1 MTHEEVKNLIENI
14 SKLYPKLTTKADR
27 INKIVETM
35 GRTNVY
41 ANVLADNAPR
51 AQNYDTIFRED
62 TAAIKKNIASME
74 KMLVENTG
82 FKKVALSETKARER
96 YINSNMMKQVIAE
109 EEYAIQFER
118 TNHEQAKKISGA
130 RRYLGVLNSLYGN
143 DSDMQGFH
151 EMSLEQQGELYFK
164 KFNDALAAF
173 PDVMTPDISD
183 TEIKN
188 NYRTILELYN
198 LTFEVNNAREAFLKL
213 PHGSEIVEKCSLL
226 QSNMAVLNA
235 RAYLMASPY
244 YAELDFDQILRTP
257 INHDTFMAL
266 ADHAETFD
274 DVLKSDLYLL
284 KTLKDNLAICRQEAI
299 DKFLPKEGEG
309 RVEYFGGDGKP
320 MRFEDRN
327 TALGGVVPL
336 LLKVTD
342 RDGNVSVKTIL
353 PASPTSLDME
363 QLTPEQY
370 LDYARGVGRTEIGD
384 MASELDQSVSF
395 FRGSSDQFKDM
406 TAALERL
413 YSHNLSNNASTPSTQ
428 NLLGSKDVLEELLES
443 ANAYLQYKAQSRAGT
458 DTVKDYSNLG
468 KNQYEQDRIN
478 KALKL
483 RDYAQFKLNVYNLLE
498 LNSDFNARAAT
509 KEEALRNAVENSTQ
523 KDIANLRAT
532 CTQRNP
538 EPWVVREGGENVE
551 KLHHAV
557 ARDLRRLAELAC
569 LDRPLDAIEKA
580 EVNTRMA
587 RAVALDLVRSERA
600 SSQSN
605 EMGKLE
611 TAAAQNPEKFAASVA
626 KSKPFQKAMDKM
638 TPEKL
643 KGILADNGIQTIR
656 LGMLSQA
663 VSVGTKPSA
672 PVKAPEPVQPTVQS
686 APKV

>member
-1 MTHEEVKNLIENI
+1 MTHGEVKDLIESI
-14 SKLYPKLTTKADR
+14 SKLYPNLTTKADR

-41 ANVLADNAPR
+41 ANVLADNADR
-51 AQNYDTIFRED
+51 TKNYDPLFRD
-62 TAAIKKNIASME
+62 DNAAITKNIASME
-74 KMLVENTG
+74 KMLIEKIG
-82 FKKVALSETKARER
+82 FKKVAFPEEKARER

-118 TNHEQAKKISGA
+118 TNHEQAKKITGT

-143 DSDMQGFH
+143 DLDMQGFH
-151 EMSLEQQGELYFK
+151 EMTLEQQGELYFK
-164 KFNDALAAF
+164 KLNAALEAF

-183 TEIKN
+183 TEIKD

-198 LTFEVNNAREAFLKL
+198 LTFEVNNAREAFMKL

-257 INHDTFMAL
+257 INHDTFVEL

-274 DVLKSDLYLL
+274 DVLKSDLNLL
-284 KTLKDNLAICRQEAI
+284 KTLKDNLAMCRQEDI
-299 DKFLPKEGEG
+299 DKFLPKAGEG
-309 RVEYFGGDGKP
+309 TVEYFGGDGKP

-342 RDGNVSVKTIL
+342 RDGKVSVKTIL

-370 LDYARGVGRTEIGD
+370 LDYARGVGRTEIAD

-395 FRGSSDQFKDM
+395 FRGSSDQFKAM

-413 YSHNLSNNASTPSTQ
+413 YSHNLSNNAATPSTQ

-458 DTVKDYSNLG
+458 DTVEDYSKLG

-498 LNSDFNARAAT
+498 QNSDFVARAAT
-509 KEEALRNAVENSTQ
+509 NEEALRNALENSTR
-523 KDIANLRAT
+523 KDIANLRAA
-532 CTQRNP
+532 CAQRNP
-538 EPWVVREGGENVE
+538 EPWVVREGGDNVK

-557 ARDLRRLAELAC
+557 GRDLRRLSELAC
-569 LDRPLDAIEKA
+569 LDRPLDAIEKT
-580 EVNTRMA
+580 EVRTRMA
-587 RAVALDLVRSERA
+587 RAVALDLIRSERA
-600 SSQSN
+600 SRPSD
-605 EMGKLE
+605 EMGTLE
-611 TAAAQNPEKFAASVA
+611 RTAAQNPEKFAAGVA
-626 KSKPFQKAMDKM
+626 KSKPFQKAMDKL
-638 TPEKL
+638 TPEAL
-643 KGILADNGIQTIR
+643 KEMLSGNGIKAIR
-656 LGMLSQA
+656 QGMLNQA
-663 VSVGTKPSA
+663 VSPEAKPNA
-672 PVKAPEPVQPTVQS
+672 PAVEAIVQPPQTN
-686 APKV
+686 APKM